1 MPVLAS
7 CWALLFLA
15 GQPGDFSFAPAA
27 EAHALPRTAI
37 AQWLSPETVYL
48 ITPDER
54 EEFREL
60 DSDAERQSFVQQF
73 WLRRGIEF
81 EQEYTRRVS
90 QANEQFTVTGPGWQS
105 DRGRAWLILGTP
117 ESMERKPEIKAEV
130 WRYRD
135 MELRFSGFTA
145 DGDYSLVLPRGA
157 TRRDTMN
164 RLRLVTAP

>member
-7 CWALLFLA
+7 CWALLYLA
-15 GQPGDFSFAPAA
+15 GQPGEFTLASAA
-27 EAHALPRTAI
+27 EVHALPRTAI
-37 AQWLSPETVYL
+37 TQWLSPETVYL

-54 EEFREL
+54 EEFRDL
-60 DSDAERQSFVQQF
+60 LSDAERQAFVQQF

-90 QANEQFTVTGPGWQS
+90 QANAQFTVTGPGWQS
-105 DRGRAWLILGTP
+105 DRGRAWVILGSP
-117 ESMERKPEIKAEV
+117 ESREAKPELKAEV

-135 MELRFSGFTA
+135 LELRFSAFTD
-145 DGDYSLVLPRGA
+145 DGDYALVLPRGVMR
-157 TRRDTMN
+157 TETMQ